1 MAGASITSSPFL
13 NGGNGT
19 VLRARKERT
28 RRMESIQEVIEK
40 LMEKQKQIVSSE
52 KKSDGTQNESSD
64 GLEKEIS
71 LHKLRITL
79 IEKEQSACNGCN
91 GLGECRQL
99 NKGIIPGYEFDH
111 GGFFYET
118 MTICPYAKA
127 WNESSKISRLLEN
140 AHVPKRYSSIGFKD
154 YHMTVGNRQAVVLAK
169 AIIKSQDIGAYFYGD
184 AGTGKTMLAS
194 IIANAKAHK
203 GMPVIFTS
211 VPELLAS
218 IRSSFKNGNTDAVTK
233 AYRETP
239 CLILDDLGAE
249 RMTAWVA
256 GELFAL
262 INHRYNEKLQTI
274 ITANYSPQD
283 MARHLSTY
291 DSYGGQAD
299 DTVGKR
305 IVSRIAGMCT
315 AVHVDGHDQRMM

>member
-1 MAGASITSSPFL
+1 MH
-13 NGGNGT
+13 
-19 VLRARKERT
+19 R
-28 RRMESIQEVIEK
+28 
-40 LMEKQKQIVSSE
+40 
-52 KKSDGTQNESSD
+52 
-64 GLEKEIS
+64 
-71 LHKLRITL
+71 LRIAI
-79 IEKEQSACNGCN
+79 IEEEQSVCKGCN
-91 GLGECRQL
+91 GLAKCRQTS
-99 NKGIIPGYEFDH
+99 KGLVPGYEFDH
-111 GGFFYET
+111 GGLFYET
-118 MTICPYAKA
+118 MTICPYMQT
-127 WNESSKISRLLEN
+127 WRETSKVSRLVDG
-140 AHVPKRYSSIGFKD
+140 AHVPKRYSTIGFKD
-154 YHMTVGNRQAVVLAK
+154 YHMTVGNRQAVILAK
-169 AIIKSQDIGAYFYGD
+169 AVIPSQTIGAYFYGD

-203 GMPVIFTS
+203 GMPVTFTS

-218 IRSSFKNGNTDAVTK
+218 IRSSFKSGNTDAVTK

-262 INHRYNEKLQTI
+262 INHRYNEGLQTI

-291 DSYGGQAD
+291 DNYGGQAD

-315 AVHVDGHDQRMM
+315 AVHVGGHDQRMM